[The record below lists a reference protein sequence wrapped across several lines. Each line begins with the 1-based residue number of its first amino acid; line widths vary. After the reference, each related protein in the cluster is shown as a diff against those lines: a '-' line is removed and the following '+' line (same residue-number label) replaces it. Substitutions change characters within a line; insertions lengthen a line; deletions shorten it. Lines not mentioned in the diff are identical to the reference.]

1 MNITINNPKIVV
13 VRDSTSLTKQQQNI
27 NKHID
32 TLVHLAKQSVLSEGN
47 YRTPRHVF
55 IKQEQKCTNENQTPN
70 VQMALVN
77 EAFDIVNLDENEVDN
92 QMYQSEA
99 KNGAI
104 TLDLV
109 SDNEDETTSPA
120 EQFNKPLE
128 SWTVTNV
135 TNKGKNDD
143 ENKTIA
149 SASSRNRTRVIADNE
164 NADEEREVDENT
176 SAITNAPTIDNRS
189 KQVVI
194 PNSTDDAV
202 SKKRKPG
209 RPFGTFRKKTTPNET
224 DFGIG
229 ECKNREVDDSQN
241 SNILEDFEPQDF
253 EPQDFEPQDF
263 EPQDFDDVD
272 WDALGHKL
280 LM

>member
-1 MNITINNPKIVV
+1 MNITINNPKVVV

-27 NKHID
+27 NKCID

-55 IKQEQKCTNENQTPN
+55 IKQEQKCTKENQTPN

-92 QMYQSEA
+92 QTHHSEA

-109 SDNEDETTSPA
+109 SDNEDEATSPA
-120 EQFNKPLE
+120 AQFNKPLE
-128 SWTVTNV
+128 SWNVTNV
-135 TNKGKNDD
+135 TNKEEID

-149 SASSRNRTRVIADNE
+149 SAPSGNGTRVILNNE
-164 NADEEREVDENT
+164 NADEKREVDSNT
-176 SAITNAPTIDNRS
+176 SAITNAPTINNRN
-189 KQVVI
+189 KHVVI
-194 PNSTDDAV
+194 PNSTDDAL

-209 RPFGTFRKKTTPNET
+209 RPFGTFRKKATPIET

-229 ECKNREVDDSQN
+229 ECKNYEVSDSQRT
-241 SNILEDFEPQDF
+241 NILEDLGPEGFEPKN
-253 EPQDFEPQDF
+253 
-263 EPQDFDDVD
+263 FDDVD
-272 WDALGHKL
+272 WDALEYKL

>member
-1 MNITINNPKIVV
+1 MNITINNPKVVV

-27 NKHID
+27 NKRID
-32 TLVHLAKQSVLSEGN
+32 TLARLAKQSVLSEGN

-55 IKQEQKCTNENQTPN
+55 IKQEQKCTKENQTPN
-70 VQMALVN
+70 MQMALVD
-77 EAFDIVNLDENEVDN
+77 EVFDIVNVDENEVDN
-92 QMYQSEA
+92 QMHQSEA

-104 TLDLV
+104 IID
-109 SDNEDETTSPA
+109 SDNEDESISPA
-120 EQFNKPLE
+120 TQFNKPLE

-149 SASSRNRTRVIADNE
+149 SVSSRNRTRVIADNE
-164 NADEEREVDENT
+164 NADEESEVDENT
-176 SAITNAPTIDNRS
+176 PAITNAPTIDNRS
-189 KQVVI
+189 KRVVI
-194 PNSTDDAV
+194 PNSTDDYV
-202 SKKRKPG
+202 RKKRKPG
-209 RPFGTFRKKTTPNET
+209 RPFGTFRKKATPSET

-241 SNILEDFEPQDF
+241 TNILE
-253 EPQDFEPQDF
+253 DF

>member
-1 MNITINNPKIVV
+1 MNITINNPKVVV

-27 NKHID
+27 NKRID
-32 TLVHLAKQSVLSEGN
+32 TLARLAKQSVLSEGN

-55 IKQEQKCTNENQTPN
+55 IKQEQKCTKENQTPN
-70 VQMALVN
+70 VQMALVD
-77 EAFDIVNLDENEVDN
+77 EVFDIVNVDENEVDN
-92 QMYQSEA
+92 QMHQSEA

-109 SDNEDETTSPA
+109 SENEDESISPA
-120 EQFNKPLE
+120 TQFNQPLE

-149 SASSRNRTRVIADNE
+149 SVPSRNRTRVIADNE

-176 SAITNAPTIDNRS
+176 SAITNAPTIDNRN

-194 PNSTDDAV
+194 PNSIDDAV
-202 SKKRKPG
+202 RKKRKPG
-209 RPFGTFRKKTTPNET
+209 RPFGTFRKKATPSET

-241 SNILEDFEPQDF
+241 TNVLEDFES
-253 EPQDFEPQDF
+253 QDFEPQDF